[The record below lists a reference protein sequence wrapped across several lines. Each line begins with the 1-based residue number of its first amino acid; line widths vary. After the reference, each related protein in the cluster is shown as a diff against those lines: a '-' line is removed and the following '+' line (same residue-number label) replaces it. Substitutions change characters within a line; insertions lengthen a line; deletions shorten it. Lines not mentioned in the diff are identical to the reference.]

1 MDNILNTIKNTF
13 LLNST
18 QFLFIVS
25 VLILAFL
32 CDLWLIRKEKN
43 KNKIN
48 DYETVYP
55 ETGYT
60 ETELSVNNIE
70 HPDFEEDYFNHYR
83 TFKKCFH
90 ENPDYNIC
98 YYLDDYCL
106 KIFYKVFKDKHS
118 YILNLILTDGKYI
131 TLNFKDKYLLELLF
145 DIYCE
150 LNLNCD
156 LDSYVD
162 RENYIDAK
170 FKFLR
175 FFVSVLNDEME
186 IHRYIQT
193 TNKEL
198 NYSEEFL
205 IDIEKIILPMFHQRI
220 IKENHEILKNY
231 IDEIRISLSYLPDFI
246 SESVNE
252 GLNKHLNKTQNKSI
266 EETEDIIY
274 KGAEDIITDVFEKLK
289 KNKI

>member
-60 ETELSVNNIE
+60 ETELSANNIE

-90 ENPDYNIC
+90 DNP
-98 YYLDDYCL
+98 
-106 KIFYKVFKDKHS
+106 
-118 YILNLILTDGKYI
+118 
-131 TLNFKDKYLLELLF
+131 
-145 DIYCE
+145 
-150 LNLNCD
+150 
-156 LDSYVD
+156 
-162 RENYIDAK
+162 
-170 FKFLR
+170 
-175 FFVSVLNDEME
+175 
-186 IHRYIQT
+186 
-193 TNKEL
+193 
-198 NYSEEFL
+198 
-205 IDIEKIILPMFHQRI
+205 
-220 IKENHEILKNY
+220 
-231 IDEIRISLSYLPDFI
+231 
-246 SESVNE
+246 
-252 GLNKHLNKTQNKSI
+252 
-266 EETEDIIY
+266 
-274 KGAEDIITDVFEKLK
+274 
-289 KNKI
+289 